1 MRIGIDARLI
11 AETGIGR
18 YIRNVIAELA
28 VIDTK
33 NTYIVFLS
41 PDTFET
47 FVPPNAKWEKRLCT
61 VHWHTIKEQLIMP
74 KIFSNEHLDL
84 LHVPY
89 FNVPIFY
96 SKPFIVTIHDLT
108 ILHVATGKATTL
120 PKPLYWIR
128 RIGYQLIV
136 RLGVLR
142 ATHIIAV
149 SESTKNDIVQSLH
162 INPQKISVTYEGV
175 DTNIQ
180 TTKDST
186 PLRTPYFLYVGNAY
200 PHKNLEF
207 LIRCFGKFVIKH
219 PTYQLV
225 LVGKND
231 FFYKRL
237 SLWMKQFP
245 FASRVTMM
253 TTATDKELASYYMYT
268 HAFIFPSLMEGFGL
282 PALEAMKFGAPVLCS
297 DIPVFHELFASIPRY
312 FNPNN
317 EQSLVDAMEQAA
329 TGKKKQMREEEKKY
343 LERYQWKTTAKQ
355 TLHVYEHALI

>member
-18 YIRNVIAELA
+18 YIRNLITELA
-28 VIDTK
+28 TIDTK
-33 NTYIVFLS
+33 NTYVVFLS
-41 PDTFET
+41 PDYFDA
-47 FVPPNAKWEKRLCT
+47 FVLPNARWEKRLCT
-61 VHWHTIKEQLIMP
+61 VHWHTIKEQIVMP
-74 KIFSNEHLDL
+74 KIFSREHLDL

-96 SKPFIVTIHDLT
+96 SKPYIVTIHDLT

-142 ATHIIAV
+142 ATRIIAV
-149 SESTKNDIVQSLH
+149 SESTKNDIVKSLH

-175 DTNIQ
+175 DIKIQ
-180 TTKDST
+180 TTKDAP
-186 PLRTPYFLYVGNAY
+186 PLKTPYFLYVGNAY

-207 LIRCFGKFVIKH
+207 LVKSFGRFVAKH

-245 FASRVTMM
+245 FASCVSLV
-253 TTATDKELASYYMYT
+253 TTATDEELASYYMYT
-268 HAFIFPSLMEGFGL
+268 RAFVFPSLMEGFGL

-312 FNPNN
+312 FNPNS

-329 TGKKKQMREEEKKY
+329 TGKKKQMSTEEKTY
-343 LERYQWKTTAKQ
+343 LERYQWKTTVQQ
-355 TLHVYEHALI
+355 TLRVYEHALI

>member
-28 VIDTK
+28 TVDTK

-41 PDTFET
+41 SDAFDT
-47 FVPPNAKWEKRLCT
+47 FVPPNTRWEKRLCT
-61 VHWHTIKEQLIMP
+61 VHWHTLKEQLIMP
-74 KIFSNEHLDL
+74 KIFSREHLDL

-96 SKPFIVTIHDLT
+96 TKPYVVTIHDLT

-120 PKPLYWIR
+120 PKPLYWLR

-149 SESTKNDIVQSLH
+149 SESTKSDIVKSLH
-162 INPQKISVTYEGV
+162 VSPQKISVTYEGV

-180 TTKDST
+180 TTKDANPS
-186 PLRTPYFLYVGNAY
+186 RTPYFLYVGNAY

-207 LIRCFGKFVIKH
+207 LIRSFGTFVVKH

-225 LVGKND
+225 LIGKND
-231 FFYKRL
+231 FFYTRL
-237 SLWMKQFP
+237 SAWVMQFP
-245 FASRVTMM
+245 FASRVRFITS
-253 TTATDKELASYYMYT
+253 ATDEELASYYIYT
-268 HAFIFPSLMEGFGL
+268 RAFIFPSLMEGFGL

-297 DIPVFHELFASIPRY
+297 DIPVFHELFASIPQY
-312 FNPNN
+312 FNPHN

-329 TGKKKQMREEEKKY
+329 TGKKKQLGREEQMY
-343 LERYQWKTTAKQ
+343 LERYQWKTAAKH
-355 TLHVYEHALI
+355 TLRVYEQALI